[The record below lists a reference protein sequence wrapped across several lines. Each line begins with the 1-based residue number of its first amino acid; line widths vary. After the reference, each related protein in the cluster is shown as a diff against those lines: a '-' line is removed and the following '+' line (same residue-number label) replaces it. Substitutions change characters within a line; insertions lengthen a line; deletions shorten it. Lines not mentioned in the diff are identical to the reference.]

1 MIAGPAREQASPP
14 HTLRRAAVPLG
25 RQLFGVRVFGA
36 PSFAVQLFA
45 ALLFCIATSSALAAA
60 PPSRCD
66 ASPTPR
72 PLPDPA
78 SCPHRVGLA
87 RDADLSTVARTGE
100 ALLAQA
106 RSEIGAGRFEQAGQA
121 LDCVEATIGRD
132 PDPQLAYE
140 LVRQRGVLAYRREL
154 IPEAL
159 GRFECALELST
170 ARDDRDAIARD
181 LRNVGSALRR
191 LGDFRGALRTLTESL
206 QMQRARG
213 EVGGAVFNNIAD
225 VYRELDD
232 PDEAIRHYREA
243 LAVFRAQGN
252 RVEAGHVLES
262 LSELSV
268 DRGDAAQAR
277 QWLLEALQ
285 TYRQAGN
292 RAYELRV
299 YAGLMRSALAR
310 ADVAQARQWRLAAFA
325 IAAEHRL
332 TLPASLQLQIARS
345 ERLEGRAAAAAAR
358 LHEAIAA
365 LPEGAVERI
374 ALLQELSLAEEA
386 AGDRSAAIATLRR
399 SHDEERVLSRAQQDR
414 QLGWL
419 RTRFETAERDRTIA
433 ALEAENRLRRVELR
447 QRTLLLWLTLA
458 ATLAA
463 ALALGLLLM
472 RRRQR
477 ARLLEAQ
484 RQVRQE
490 EALARYR
497 HAADALAED
506 RSLLQALLDSRQDAV
521 CLVDAEG
528 QVLAANR
535 AACGLL
541 DAAAASP
548 VGQALGDYVGEADRE
563 SLAAALERME
573 DASAQAFEFARRDG
587 AARLQAQLTPWERG
601 DGLIVLGLREASAA
615 AAPMAALAD
624 GAAIDGDPARDE
636 RMREEFRRT
645 LVELM
650 LAVVDTWERST
661 GSSRLELAERSRIWR
676 VTIDEGRLR
685 VRAME
690 RYLVLSK
697 LPRQPRWRDVLRSA
711 YYVLGHCTMAPQERE
726 ELQRRV
732 DAALAYTR
740 RRALV

>member
-14 HTLRRAAVPLG
+14 QTLRRNAVPLWA
-25 RQLFGVRVFGA
+25 RLLGVRLLGA
-36 PSFAVQLFA
+36 TLSGTM
-45 ALLFCIATSSALAAA
+45 LLCIATGSALAAA
-60 PPSRCD
+60 PPTRCD

-78 SCPHRVGLA
+78 ICPRRVGLA
-87 RDADLSTVARTGE
+87 EGADLSTVARTGE

-106 RSEIGAGRFEQAGQA
+106 RNEIGSGRFEQAEQA

-132 PDPQLAYE
+132 PDWELGYE
-140 LVRQRGVLAYRREL
+140 LMRQRGVLAYRREL

-159 GRFECALELST
+159 GRFECALQLST
-170 ARDDRDAIARD
+170 AHDDKEAIARD

-191 LGDFRGALRTLTESL
+191 LGDFRGALRTLTASL

-232 PDEAIRHYREA
+232 PDEATRHYREA
-243 LAVFRAQGN
+243 LTAFRAQGN

-262 LSELSV
+262 LSELSL
-268 DRGDAAQAR
+268 DRGDAAQAQ
-277 QWLLEALQ
+277 QWLQEALQ

-299 YAGLMRSALAR
+299 YAGLMRAALAR
-310 ADVAQARQWRLAAFA
+310 ADIAQARQWRLAAFA

-332 TLPASLQLQIARS
+332 ALPASLQLQIARS
-345 ERLEGRAAAAAAR
+345 ERLEGRAAAAATR

-365 LPEGAVERI
+365 LPEGGVERI

-399 SHDEERVLSRAQQDR
+399 SHEQERVLSRAQQDR

-433 ALEAENRLRRVELR
+433 ALETENRLRRVELR

-477 ARLLEAQ
+477 ARLLEAE

-541 DAAAASP
+541 DADGLSPVAQSP

-573 DASAQAFEFARRDG
+573 DASAQTFEFARRDG
-587 AARLQAQLTPWERG
+587 VVRLQAQLTPWERG

-615 AAPMAALAD
+615 STPMATLAD
-624 GAAIDGDPARDE
+624 GTAGDADPARDE
-636 RMREEFRRT
+636 RMREDFRRT